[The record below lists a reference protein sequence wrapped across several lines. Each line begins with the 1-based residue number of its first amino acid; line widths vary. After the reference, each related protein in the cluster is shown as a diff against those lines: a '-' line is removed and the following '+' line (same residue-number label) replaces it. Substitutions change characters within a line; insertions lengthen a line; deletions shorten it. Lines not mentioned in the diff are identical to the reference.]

1 MKKVVSLAIMVVIMF
16 AFCATAFAETTTY
29 VLGNDVRDSKL
40 LISGTTATCKSSYT
54 SNGDD
59 VVKVVMTQSLQKQG
73 FLWIW
78 GEYDGGWTKTSN
90 GTSIVLSNTLSGLPS
105 GSYRVKT
112 VFTVT
117 DKNGNEET
125 TTLYSTTE
133 KVS

>member
-1 MKKVVSLAIMVVIMF
+1 MKKVVSLAIMVVMMF
-16 AFCATAFAETTTY
+16 AFCATAFADTSTY
-29 VLGNDVRDSKL
+29 SVDFSKCSCTLSISGSTATFNSKYQSVGND
-40 LISGTTATCKSSYT
+40 AT
-54 SNGDD
+54 
-59 VVKVVMTQSLQKQG
+59 KVVITQSLQKQG
-73 FLWIW
+73 LLWIW
-78 GEYDGGWTKTSN
+78 GEYDGTWTKMSN
-90 GTSIVLSNTLSGLPS
+90 GTSIGLSNTLSGLPS